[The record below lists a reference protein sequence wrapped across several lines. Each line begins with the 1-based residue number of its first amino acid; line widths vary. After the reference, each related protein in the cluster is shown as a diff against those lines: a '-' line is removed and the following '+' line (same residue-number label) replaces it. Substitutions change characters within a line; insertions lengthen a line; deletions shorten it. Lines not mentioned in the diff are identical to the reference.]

1 MTYVTRRKVG
11 EQPLWQHGKPLLGR
25 LDVELTERC
34 DNDCV
39 HCCICLPED
48 DAEAERRE
56 MSTAEVEA
64 LLTEAAA
71 LGALSVRF
79 TGGEPL
85 LRDDFEALYLFARR
99 LGLKVMLFTNAR
111 GVTPHIADL
120 LARVPPLELVEVSV
134 YGMSA
139 KTYEA
144 ATRRRGSYAEFRRGV
159 ELLIDRGV
167 RFVVKGALLPG
178 LAGEV
183 AEFEAWAATL
193 PAMDK
198 PPGYSMFFDLR
209 GRRECGGSAAEPPA
223 SGAPSATGEEPAAPA
238 AGPPS
243 PEPLAPCDVERR
255 NETIRRVRLSPADG
269 VAFLTRDR
277 ERYVKGMREFC
288 TKFMRPPGDVLFSCG
303 AGHGAC
309 VDAYGAVQA
318 CLPLRAPETTV
329 SLRGEPG
336 GGGEGGPDGEPSGPG
351 GEPSGPG
358 GGSDAAPAAF
368 DAARLRY
375 ALTEAFPRLR
385 ETRATN
391 LEYLRRC
398 AVCFLKGLCEQCP
411 AKSWAE
417 SGTLD
422 TPVEYLCE
430 VAHEQARDLG
440 LLEPGECAWEIDYWK
455 ARVERI

>member
-1 MTYVTRRKVG
+1 MSGGSDYVTRRKVG

-25 LDVELTERC
+25 IDIELTERC
-34 DNDCV
+34 DNVCL
-39 HCCICLPED
+39 HCCICLFED
-48 DAEAERRE
+48 DEEAERRE

-64 LLTEAAA
+64 VLTEAAA

-85 LRDDFEALYLFARR
+85 LRDDFEELYLFARR

-111 GVTPHIADL
+111 GVTPELADL

-139 KTYEA
+139 RTYED

-167 RFVVKGALLPG
+167 PFVVKGALLPG

-209 GRRECGGSAAEPPA
+209 GRRDCGGSAADAPPAEPPA
-223 SGAPSATGEEPAAPA
+223 
-238 AGPPS
+238 
-243 PEPLAPCDVERR
+243 LCDAERR
-255 NETIRRVRLSPADG
+255 NATIRRVRLSPADG

-309 VDAYGAVQA
+309 VDAYGEVQP
-318 CLPLRAPETTV
+318 CLPMRAPETTV
-329 SLRGEPG
+329 SLRGQPG
-336 GGGEGGPDGEPSGPG
+336 GGGEGGPGGKPG
-351 GEPSGPG
+351 GPG
-358 GGSDAAPAAF
+358 GGSAAAPAAF

-385 ETRATN
+385 ETKATN
-391 LEYLRRC
+391 PEYLRRC

-417 SGTLD
+417 SGTRE
-422 TPVEYLCE
+422 TPVEVLCE

-440 LLEPGECAWEIDYWK
+440 LLEPGESAWQIEDWK

>member
-1 MTYVTRRKVG
+1 MSYITRRKFG
-11 EQPLWQHGKPLLGR
+11 EQPLWRQAKPLLGS
-25 LDVELTERC
+25 LDIELTERC

-39 HCCICLPED
+39 HCCICLPEH
-48 DAEAERRE
+48 DAEARRRE
-56 MSTAEVEA
+56 MSTAEVQA
-64 LLTEAAA
+64 VLTEATA

-85 LRDDFEALYLFARR
+85 IRDDFAELYLFARR
-99 LGLKVMLFTNAR
+99 LGLKVLLFTNAR
-111 GVTPHIADL
+111 GVTPEIADL

-139 KTYEA
+139 RTYDG
-144 ATRRRGSYAEFRRGV
+144 ATRRRGSYEQFRRGV
-159 ELLIDRGV
+159 ELLLERGV

-183 AEFEAWAATL
+183 AELEEWAATL

-209 GRRECGGSAAEPPA
+209 GRRDCGGSAAEPPA
-223 SGAPSATGEEPAAPA
+223 
-238 AGPPS
+238 AG
-243 PEPLAPCDVERR
+243 CDVERR
-255 NETIRRVRLSPADG
+255 NETIRRARLSPADG
-269 VAFLTRDR
+269 VRFLSRDR
-277 ERYVKGMREFC
+277 ERYLKGMREFC
-288 TKFMRPPGDVLFSCG
+288 SKFMRPPGDTLFSCG

-309 VDAYGAVQA
+309 VDAYGEVQA

-329 SLRGEPG
+329 SLREAG
-336 GGGEGGPDGEPSGPG
+336 GGGEGGP
-351 GEPSGPG
+351 G
-358 GGSDAAPAAF
+358 GGFAAAPAAF

-391 LEYLRRC
+391 PEYLRRC

-440 LLEPGECAWEIDYWK
+440 LLEPGESAWDVQDWQP
-455 ARVERI
+455 RVQGLSSG

>member
-1 MTYVTRRKVG
+1 MSYVTRRKLG
-11 EQPLWQHGKPLLGR
+11 EQPLWQHGQPLLGR
-25 LDVELTERC
+25 LDIELTERC

-39 HCCICLPED
+39 HCCICLPEHD
-48 DAEAERRE
+48 EAARRRE
-56 MSTAEVEA
+56 MSTAQVQA
-64 LLTEAAA
+64 VLTEAAA
-71 LGALSVRF
+71 LGALAVRF

-85 LRDDFEALYLFARR
+85 IRDDFEELYQFARR
-99 LGLKVMLFTNAR
+99 LGLKAMLFTNAR
-111 GVTPHIADL
+111 GVTPRIADL

-134 YGMSA
+134 YGMSGR
-139 KTYEA
+139 TYDGA
-144 ATRRRGSYAEFRRGV
+144 SRRRGSYDEFRRGV
-159 ELLIDRGV
+159 ELLLERGV

-183 AEFEAWAATL
+183 AEFEEWAATL

-209 GRRECGGSAAEPPA
+209 GRRDCGGSAAEPPA
-223 SGAPSATGEEPAAPA
+223 
-238 AGPPS
+238 AG
-243 PEPLAPCDVERR
+243 CDFERR

-269 VAFLTRDR
+269 VRFLSRDR
-277 ERYVKGMREFC
+277 ERYLKDMREFC
-288 TKFMRPPGDVLFSCG
+288 SKFMRPPGDTLFSCG

-318 CLPLRAPETTV
+318 CLPLRAPDTVV
-329 SLRGEPG
+329 SLRDEPG
-336 GGGEGGPDGEPSGPG
+336 S
-351 GEPSGPG
+351 
-358 GGSDAAPAAF
+358 
-368 DAARLRY
+368 LRY

-385 ETRATN
+385 EARATN
-391 LEYLRRC
+391 PEYLRRC

-440 LLEPGECAWEIDYWK
+440 LLEPGESAWQIEDWK
-455 ARVERI
+455 GRVERI